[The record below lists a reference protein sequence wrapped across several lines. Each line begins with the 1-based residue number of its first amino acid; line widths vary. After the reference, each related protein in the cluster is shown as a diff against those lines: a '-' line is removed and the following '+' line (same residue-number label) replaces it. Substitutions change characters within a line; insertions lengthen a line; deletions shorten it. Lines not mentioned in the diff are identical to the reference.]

1 MSDNSSQMSFDEAIE
16 KLSRNVYLESP
27 GIWIDLTDKLNDKV
41 FDEMVLFFATKY
53 NTLPIIEYAVE
64 NNSIDLNLASQNK
77 EYKNIGQHLI
87 SIALQSNNINIHNYL
102 KKALGEDEDIIV
114 EDDENFEEN
123 VIDSNLDLEINDS
136 NGVYIPEYL
145 CPKCNS
151 NIFIHGYKV
160 IEDVIYKFSSNKDR
174 LVENNR
180 KSMDYVT
187 CCNCNHTI
195 NNITSENLKD
205 LCKLQN
211 CSKCLTNLTNVGIV
225 DKSKMIFDN
234 KSNRFI
240 PSYTT
245 FHCGKCDS
253 EISQKQKEYFEL

>member
-1 MSDNSSQMSFDEAIE
+1 MPENSSQMSFDEAIE

-41 FDEMVLFFATKY
+41 FDEMVLFFAVKY
-53 NTLPIIEYAVE
+53 NALPIIEYAVE
-64 NNSIDLNLASQNK
+64 NNSIDLNLKSQNK
-77 EYKNIGQHLI
+77 EYENIGQHLI

-102 KKALGEDEDIIV
+102 KRALGEHDNIIV
-114 EDDENFEEN
+114 EDSKNSEES
-123 VIDSNLDLEINDS
+123 VLDSTLDTEVHDSNSI
-136 NGVYIPEYL
+136 YIPEYL
-145 CPKCNS
+145 CPNCKS

-160 IEDVIYKFSSNKDR
+160 VEDVIYKFSSSKDK

-180 KSMDYVT
+180 KSMDHVT
-187 CCNCNHTI
+187 CCNCNQIIT
-195 NNITSENLKD
+195 NITGENLKD

-211 CSKCLTNLTNVGIV
+211 CTKCLTNLTNVGIV

-234 KSNRFI
+234 KSNKFI
-240 PSYTT
+240 PGNTT
-245 FHCGKCDS
+245 FHCGKCDN

>member
-1 MSDNSSQMSFDEAIE
+1 MSDNSSQMSFDESIE
-16 KLSRNVYLESP
+16 KLSRSVYLESP

-41 FDEMVLFFATKY
+41 FDEMVLFFAAKY
-53 NTLPIIEYAVE
+53 NTLSIIEYAVE
-64 NNSIDLNLASQNK
+64 NNLIDLNFESQNK

-87 SIALQSNNINIHNYL
+87 SIALQSNNIDIHNYL
-102 KKALGEDEDIIV
+102 KKALGEDEGIIV
-114 EDDENFEEN
+114 EDNKDFEEN
-123 VIDSNLDLEINDS
+123 VIDSNLDLEVHNS
-136 NGVYIPEYL
+136 NNIYTPEYL
-145 CPKCNS
+145 CPNCNS

-195 NNITSENLKD
+195 TNITSENLKN

-211 CSKCLTNLTNVGIV
+211 CTKCSINLTNVGII

-234 KSNRFI
+234 KSNKFI
-240 PSYTT
+240 PSNTT
-245 FHCGKCDS
+245 LHCGNCGN
-253 EISQKQKEYFEL
+253 EISQKQKEYFKL